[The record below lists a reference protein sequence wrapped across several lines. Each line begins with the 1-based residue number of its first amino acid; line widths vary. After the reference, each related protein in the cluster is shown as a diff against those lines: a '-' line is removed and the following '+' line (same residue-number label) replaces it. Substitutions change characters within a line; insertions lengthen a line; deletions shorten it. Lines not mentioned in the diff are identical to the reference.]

1 MDLHLSPFTKE
12 DLIPQEET
20 LEITK
25 TKDDLF
31 IGIPKEN
38 SFQEKRVC
46 LTPDAVSALV
56 ANDHRVLVNRS
67 RNWGQFSDHLYSEAE
82 ASITKDTAKVYACPI
97 ILKVAPPSLDEIEL
111 NPQTLLIS
119 ALQLKTQN
127 KTYFEALAAKRVTA
141 LAFEFIKDDDGAY
154 PAVKAVSEIA
164 GTASVIIAAELL
176 STSSNETVY

>member
-46 LTPDAVSALV
+46 LPPPISPLNKITLYAAL
-56 ANDHRVLVNRS
+56 
-67 RNWGQFSDHLYSEAE
+67 
-82 ASITKDTAKVYACPI
+82 SIINFAAF
-97 ILKVAPPSLDEIEL
+97 
-111 NPQTLLIS
+111 LIS
-119 ALQLKTQN
+119 SRL
-127 KTYFEALAAKRVTA
+127 
-141 LAFEFIKDDDGAY
+141 
-154 PAVKAVSEIA
+154 
-164 GTASVIIAAELL
+164 
-176 STSSNETVY
+176 

>member
-56 ANDHRVLVNRS
+56 ANGHRVLVES
-67 RNWGQFSDHLYSEAE
+67 GAGIGASFSDHLYSEVG
-82 ASITKDTAKVYACPI
+82 ASI
-97 ILKVAPPSLDEIEL
+97 
-111 NPQTLLIS
+111 
-119 ALQLKTQN
+119 
-127 KTYFEALAAKRVTA
+127 
-141 LAFEFIKDDDGAY
+141 
-154 PAVKAVSEIA
+154 
-164 GTASVIIAAELL
+164 
-176 STSSNETVY
+176 